1 MNAYKIDRTQVQVAR
16 TLPERLRKA
25 SSSRGNVE
33 RVASSHYLLR
43 KRTTWK
49 HVWKQI
55 IPDTGNRIVVK
66 VYEQSHTVSVH
77 SVP

>member
-16 TLPERLRKA
+16 TLPERL
-25 SSSRGNVE
+25 
-33 RVASSHYLLR
+33 
-43 KRTTWK
+43 RTTWK